1 MVFEK
6 IKKLILNEIKIDE
19 AKITMDAKFDEDLGA
34 DSLDAVEMVMGV
46 EDEFDIKLSDEEMQ
60 SLKTVGD
67 LVRIVETKI

>member
-6 IKKLILNEIKIDE
+6 IKQLILNEIKIDE

-46 EDEFDIKLSDEEMQ
+46 EDQFDIKLSDEEMQ

-67 LVRIVETKI
+67 LVRIVEAKI